1 MTFLNTAR
9 AGSAH
14 KDANMP
20 VNSFFLGIG
29 VSAGYFFFQLFMFSL
44 LRRILGNIYQ
54 ARIILYKQYSE
65 YRNNKEHLN
74 KTIFEKYKNYIPDL
88 LLEHSDSYENTVGLD
103 GVLFLRFLRFLMLF
117 FVTIGLMNMPILI
130 PLHYFSGVPTVS
142 SSKSQNEAIKTKMA
156 TTIDMI
162 NMSNISV
169 ENSELLVV
177 HFILSTFLVVWFH
190 VILLTELKAV
200 HKKINI
206 AMMREKYQNVVFFN
220 NIPKSYLRSNS
231 KIFSFF
237 NNMHDQCIVK
247 IERVPRDIFQIRK
260 KHRKLEHE
268 ANNIEISILK
278 ILLEKFFRI
287 GYRLFENKDSKVEI
301 NSSTL
306 MVLAYHQLCQDI
318 LFKLR
323 CPERFF
329 PWILELKKQHIKIFI
344 WKMTVPQLHIK
355 KRPILVRHYNTL
367 DCSISRYH
375 SYLNDWVQTVD
386 GYNSSNNNTNM
397 IDVSKYLN
405 KAFITF
411 TSPVFAHWIAEHLKN
426 SAVSEWNGPIIGP
439 NPEDIIWFNIMGG
452 PEYLMLLRKLIAFIL
467 SLTVILGWVLP
478 VAFIGLI
485 TQIPYLTSLIPYSDH
500 VYVNSKIVREITKA
514 VFPLVTLIF
523 LTEFVPY
530 IFRVFSYL
538 KGCRTGAEIEQDIQ
552 RWFFIFLL
560 VHIFLVVTISSGISI
575 LFEKV
580 VVNPVSIPAILA
592 HDLPQ
597 SSNFFCSFVLLRGF
611 AYAGGNL
618 IRIKEL
624 FFEIIYYRPKMQ
636 SPHEKMRRLKNNIT
650 FQWGSIYPLFTVLGC
665 IGIIYSIISPLI
677 LPLCIISFILVYYSF
692 KYLFKYHCTTKN
704 VSETHGKLYP
714 QALSQLYAGIYCM
727 EFCLV
732 GLFAL
737 FNKYKLCTAMILVSV
752 LTLMAHVEIS
762 KKCINKLQYIHL
774 SEMKNVGE
782 NGTPIFNNEEWTSFI
797 LPPITDKIWVPSDP
811 LNIVITEKKYLQ
823 TDLCLKCDFDRAY
836 VSKFGN
842 ICVNPVY

>member
-1 MTFLNTAR
+1 MMTFLNTAR

-14 KDANMP
+14 RDANMS

-29 VSAGYFFFQLFMFSL
+29 VSAAYFFFQLFMFSL

-54 ARIILYKQYSE
+54 ARSILYERHSDFNHKKYY
-65 YRNNKEHLN
+65 YRNFYELC
-74 KTIFEKYKNYIPDL
+74 KNYIPDL
-88 LLEHSDSYENTVGLD
+88 FLESADSYEDIVGLD
-103 GVLFLRFLRFLMLF
+103 AVLFLRFLRYLMFF

-130 PLHYFSGVPTVS
+130 PVHYFSGE
-142 SSKSQNEAIKTKMA
+142 KSISQINSNNEAIKTKVA

-162 NMSNISV
+162 NMSNICAEKSDI
-169 ENSELLVV
+169 LII
-177 HFILSTFLVVWFH
+177 HFILSIFLIVWFH
-190 VILLTELKAV
+190 VILLTELKVV
-200 HKKINI
+200 HNKINN
-206 AMMREKYQNVVFFN
+206 AMMTEKYQNVVFLD
-220 NIPKSYLRSNS
+220 NIPRHYIQSNN
-231 KIFSFF
+231 KIFTYF
-237 NNMHDQCIVK
+237 NDIHDQCTVSV
-247 IERVPRDIFQIRK
+247 ERIPKGIFHIRRLHK
-260 KHRKLEHE
+260 KLEKA
-268 ANNIEISILK
+268 ANNIETSILK

-287 GYRLFENKDSKVEI
+287 GHKLFESNDPRVEI

-306 MVLAYHQLCQDI
+306 MVLAYHQLCQNI

-329 PWILELKKQHIKIFI
+329 PWCIKLNKRIIKVSKWKITIFGCQISKKSILE
-344 WKMTVPQLHIK
+344 
-355 KRPILVRHYNTL
+355 RHYENL
-367 DCSISRYH
+367 GYAINQYH
-375 SYLNDWVQTVD
+375 SYLKDWVSMVQE
-386 GYNSSNNNTNM
+386 YSCNINSTTA
-397 IDVSKYLN
+397 IDDSKYFQ

-411 TSPVFAHWIAEHLKN
+411 NSSVVAHRVADHLKN
-426 SAVSEWNGPIIGP
+426 STVNEWNSPIVGP
-439 NPEDIIWFNIMGG
+439 NPDDIIWFNIRGG
-452 PEYLMLLRKLIAFIL
+452 PVYLMLIRRLIACLFSI
-467 SLTVILGWVLP
+467 TIILGWVLP
-478 VAFIGLI
+478 VAFVGLI
-485 TQIPYLTSLIPYSDH
+485 TQIPYLTILIPYSDH
-500 VYVNSKIVREITKA
+500 IYVNSEIVREITKA

-530 IFRVFSYL
+530 IFRLFSYL
-538 KGCRTGAEIEQDIQ
+538 KGCRTGAEIEQDMQ

-580 VVNPVSIPAILA
+580 MVNPVSIPAILA

-624 FFEIIYYRPKMQ
+624 LFEILYYRPKMQ
-636 SPHEKMRRLKNNIT
+636 SAHEQMKRLRSNIT

-677 LPLCIISFILVYYSF
+677 LPLCSISFILVYYSF

-704 VSETHGKLYP
+704 ISETHGKLYP

-737 FNKYKLCTAMILVSV
+737 FNKYKLCTAMIFVSI

-762 KKCINKLQYIHL
+762 NNYIKKLHHINFCQV
-774 SEMKNVGE
+774 KNLGD
-782 NGTPIFNNEEWTSFI
+782 NGTPIFYNDEPTSFI

-811 LNIVITEKKYLQ
+811 LNIVEAEKKYLQ
-823 TDLCLKCDFDRAY
+823 ASLCLKCDFDKAY
-836 VSKFGN
+836 VTKFGN
-842 ICVNPVY
+842 ICINPIH